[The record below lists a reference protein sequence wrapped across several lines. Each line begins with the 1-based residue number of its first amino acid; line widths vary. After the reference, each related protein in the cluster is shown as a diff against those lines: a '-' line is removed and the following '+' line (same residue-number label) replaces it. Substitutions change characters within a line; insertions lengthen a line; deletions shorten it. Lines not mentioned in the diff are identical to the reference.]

1 MCQPRVQEVLPQ
13 RTQSTIAGENE
24 LQSNILQLVLD
35 GAGVGVVPAR
45 SADVYFLDILDAASW
60 DWRWAAAGGV
70 SMGSK
75 TQPQGLEAVEARA
88 KLFLGSPKL
97 WLQDKRVQSIPL
109 GSSSHCCS
117 PRKARERLKTQ
128 KRQTKNKN
136 AGVRTW
142 GHAPTRLQS
151 DLQLLA
157 H

>member
-13 RTQSTIAGENE
+13 RTVAGENE
-24 LQSNILQLVLD
+24 LKSNILQLVLD

-45 SADVYFLDILDAASW
+45 SADVCFLDSLDAASW

-70 SMGSK
+70 SVGSK
-75 TQPQGLEAVEARA
+75 TQPQGLEAVKARA
-88 KLFLGSPKL
+88 KVFLGSPKL
-97 WLQDKRVQSIPL
+97 WLQDERVQSIPL

-117 PRKARERLKTQ
+117 PRKARERLKH
-128 KRQTKNKN
+128 KSNRQKNKN